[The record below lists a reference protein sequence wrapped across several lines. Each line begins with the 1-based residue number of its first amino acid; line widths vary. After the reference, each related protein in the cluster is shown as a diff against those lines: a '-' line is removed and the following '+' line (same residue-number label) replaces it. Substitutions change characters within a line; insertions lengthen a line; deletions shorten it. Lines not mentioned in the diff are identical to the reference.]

1 MAPRETKHKAYAKFW
16 GYKQTALW
24 YVIVFSGAVN
34 CKSLIV
40 NIMYFKGSNVSLIL
54 LR

>member
-1 MAPRETKHKAYAKFW
+1 MAPRETKNNAYARFW
-16 GYKQTALW
+16 GNKQKALW
-24 YVIVFSGAVN
+24 HVIVFSGAVN
-34 CKSLIV
+34 CKSLSV

>member
-1 MAPRETKHKAYAKFW
+1 MAPRETKNNAYARFW
-16 GYKQTALW
+16 GNKQTALW

-34 CKSLIV
+34 CKSLSV
-40 NIMYFKGSNVSLIL
+40 NILYFKGSNVSLIL